1 MEIAQVNF
9 GALENIASPSFSGGT
24 ISDIINAIVLIVFP
38 VAGFALLI
46 YLIVGGY
53 RYLLSG
59 GDPKSIQAAK
69 GVISQALVGFLIIFF
84 AFWIVVITAEILGL
98 QPIIDIF

>member
-9 GALENIASPSFSGGT
+9 GALESIASPNFSGGT
-24 ISDIINAIVLIVFP
+24 ISDIINVIVSIVFP

-59 GDPKSIQAAK
+59 GDPKSVQAAK
-69 GVISQALVGFLIIFF
+69 GIITQALVGFLIIFF
-84 AFWIVVITAEILGL
+84 AFWIVIITAEILGL
-98 QPIIDIF
+98 EPILNIF